1 AEIENVLVT
10 HPGVADAAVIGVPT
24 PTWASR
30 CTRWSSPRADAGC
43 RRSRRALPCSLAGY
57 KVPRSIEFRDDLG
70 RSTMGK
76 LTKRVLRA
84 PYWPQR

>member
-1 AEIENVLVT
+1 M
-10 HPGVADAAVIGVPT
+10 IGVPDPDMGESVHALVVPRERT
-24 PTWASR
+24 PDVADLVEH
-30 CTRWSSPRADAGC
+30 CRA
-43 RRSRRALPCSLAGY
+43 SLAGY